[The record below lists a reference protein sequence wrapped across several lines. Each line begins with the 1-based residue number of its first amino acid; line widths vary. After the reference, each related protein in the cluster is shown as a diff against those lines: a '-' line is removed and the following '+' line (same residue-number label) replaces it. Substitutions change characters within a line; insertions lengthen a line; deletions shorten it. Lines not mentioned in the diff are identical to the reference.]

1 MKRDNTSKQICGK
14 GTIRPSEIY
23 ALVFEEAS
31 DGILAFDT
39 KTMKP
44 VFSNPAVSQMTG
56 YPPKQLL
63 GLNMKSL
70 HPKSDLHYVMLQV
83 MHQIEGKITLAK
95 DVPILRRDGS
105 VIYCDVNS
113 KPVNIGKRK
122 LLVGFYRDITKRK
135 EAEEELR
142 ETLKKQRQL
151 ELLKT
156 EFLSVTSHELRTPIT
171 PMRAQ
176 LQMLLAE
183 YFGKLTDEQKKS
195 LSMVL
200 RNTTRLDHLIGDIMD
215 ISKLQSGV
223 MKFVLEKANLNKVV
237 ENAVETMKYK
247 ADEKSVILELKEDK
261 IPEFIMDKDRITQVI
276 VNLINNAIKFT
287 DVTGRIT
294 VEVRD
299 KKDKA
304 LIKVIDTGTGI
315 AKEDQKRI
323 FNPFE
328 QVDSSRSRNYEGT
341 GLGLAIC
348 KGIVLNHGGKIWVKS
363 EPGKGSTFAFT
374 LHYKSKIGTKKKSV
388 ELFHFGQ
395 EETLYKFSQRIVEA
409 GYELKEGK
417 GSELLEAD
425 LLRQDGR
432 PKSHISLKDLEK
444 KGYIKKMRTS

>member
-1 MKRDNTSKQICGK
+1 MNKKKKPEKQLQDDK
-14 GTIRPSEIY
+14 LRESHLYE
-23 ALVFEEAS
+23 LVFDQAS

-44 VFSNPAVSQMTG
+44 VLSNPAVSKLTG
-56 YPPKQLL
+56 YSCEELI
-63 GLNMKSL
+63 NMDMKNL
-70 HPKSDLHYVMLQV
+70 HPESDIPYVMLQV
-83 MHQIEGKITLAK
+83 VHQLEGKITLAK
-95 DVPILRRDGS
+95 DVPILRSDGAI
-105 VIYCDVNS
+105 IYCDVNS
-113 KPVNIGKRK
+113 KPVKIGDRK
-122 LLVGFYRDITKRK
+122 LLVGFYRDVTERK

-142 ETLKKQRQL
+142 ETLDKQKKL

-176 LQMLLAE
+176 LQMVIGE

-195 LSMVL
+195 LNMVL

-215 ISKLQSGV
+215 ISKLQSGM
-223 MKFVLEKANLNKVV
+223 MKFIPQRADLNNVI
-237 ENAVETMKYK
+237 ENAIETMKYK
-247 ADEKSVILELKEDK
+247 ADEKSVILSLKAEK
-261 IPEFIMDKDRITQVI
+261 VPEFIMDKDRITQLI
-276 VNLINNAIKFT
+276 VNLVNNAIKFT
-287 DVTGRIT
+287 DVTGNIT
-294 VEVRD
+294 VTVKD
-299 KKDKA
+299 KKDSA
-304 LIKVIDTGTGI
+304 LITVTDTGIGI

-348 KGIVLNHGGKIWVKS
+348 KGIVVNHGGRIWVKS

-374 LHYKSKIGTKKKSV
+374 LRYNSKIGTKKKRV
-388 ELFHFGQ
+388 ELFHYDQ

-409 GYELKEGK
+409 GYELKEGM
-417 GSELLEAD
+417 GSRLLEAD

-432 PKSHISLKDLEK
+432 TKSHLSLKDLEK
-444 KGYIKKMRTS
+444 KGYIKKAGLS